1 LPFVPRTIV
10 KFSLVEPIDDKQMLK
25 KKVRSA
31 FLFPVTYVD
40 ADVGK
45 SEYHVRC
52 SDEEQAKKL
61 AGVTCLGNAS
71 ILTGDEEASYWERIQ
86 KQRREKRNKSTAAV
100 DVEET
105 KKKKVRGRERHRARA
120 EEMKNSHTYFGGDDD
135 DT

>member
-1 LPFVPRTIV
+1 MTESKRRLKQWREGQEKQQHSGKEALLPPPPPPPPRPSFAELPFVPKTIV
-10 KFSLVEPIDDKQMLK
+10 KFSLAEPIDDKQMLK

-71 ILTGDEEASYWERIQ
+71 ILTGDEVI
-86 KQRREKRNKSTAAV
+86 
-100 DVEET
+100 
-105 KKKKVRGRERHRARA
+105 
-120 EEMKNSHTYFGGDDD
+120 
-135 DT
+135 